1 MFCKYGAS
9 EDCPVFNKIKS
20 QRFLKIIQVSS
31 LDASIRRTRSN
42 NKLESIRDA
51 FEI

>member
-20 QRFLKIIQVSS
+20 QRFFKILQVLC
-31 LDASIRRTRSN
+31 LDASIRTRSN
-42 NKLESIRDA
+42 NKPESIRDA